1 MTDYDHTRQTLIER
15 IRDQHN
21 ELAWEEFV
29 STYESYIYAIIRRM
43 GISAEDSKDIHQDV
57 VLSLWKKLPEYRK
70 NPNTRFRGWLS
81 TVTSNAV
88 KYFIRSSVNK
98 SKKLDRFENILKDLE
113 DSSTE
118 IESIAEEEWELFI
131 AEKALNNVK
140 EAFSGRGIEVFQLS
154 LKGHSVEEIASSV
167 GIEESSVYQLRARVK
182 KSLTKEIAR
191 LKEELD

>member
-1 MTDYDHTRQTLIER
+1 MSEYDQTRQTLIER

-21 ELAWEEFV
+21 EIAWEEFV
-29 STYESYIYAIIRRM
+29 ATYESYIYAIIRRM

-70 NPNTRFRGWLS
+70 NPNSRFRSWLS

-98 SKKLDRFENILKDLE
+98 SKKLDRFENLLKNLNDN
-113 DSSTE
+113 STE
-118 IESIAEEEWELFI
+118 IEKIASEEWELFI
-131 AEKALNNVK
+131 ADKALENIK
-140 EAFSGRGIEVFQLS
+140 EVFSGRGIEVFQMS
-154 LKGHSVEEIASSV
+154 LKGKDVAEIASSLE
-167 GIEESSVYQLRARVK
+167 IEESSVYQLRASVK

-191 LKEELD
+191 LKEELG

>member
-57 VLSLWKKLPEYRK
+57 VLSLLKKLPEYRK

-167 GIEESSVYQLRARVK
+167 RIEESYVYQLRARVK

-191 LKEELD
+191 LKEQLD

>member
-1 MTDYDHTRQTLIER
+1 MSDYDQTRQTLIER

-29 STYESYIYAIIRRM
+29 ATYESYIYAIIRRM

-57 VLSLWKKLPEYRK
+57 VLNLWKKLPDYRK
-70 NPNTRFRGWLS
+70 NPNSRFRSWLS

-98 SKKLDRFENILKDLE
+98 SKKLDRYENLLKDLD

-118 IESIAEEEWELFI
+118 IEAIADEEWELFI
-131 AEKALNNVK
+131 ADKAMKTV
-140 EAFSGRGIEVFQLS
+140 EQAFSGRGMDVFQMS
-154 LKGHSVEEIASSV
+154 LNGHSIAEIAKELN
-167 GIEESSVYQLRARVK
+167 IEENSVYQLRARVK
-182 KSLTKEIAR
+182 KSLTKEISR

>member
-1 MTDYDHTRQTLIER
+1 MSDYDQTRQTLIER

-29 STYESYIYAIIRRM
+29 ATYESYIYAIIRRM

-57 VLSLWKKLPEYRK
+57 VLNLWKKLPDYRK
-70 NPNTRFRGWLS
+70 NPNSRFRSWLS

-98 SKKLDRFENILKDLE
+98 SKKLDRYENLLKDLD

-118 IESIAEEEWELFI
+118 IEAIADEEWELFI
-131 AEKALNNVK
+131 ADKAMKTV
-140 EAFSGRGIEVFQLS
+140 EQAFSGRGMDVFQMS
-154 LKGHSVEEIASSV
+154 LYGHSIAEIAKELN
-167 GIEESSVYQLRARVK
+167 IEENSVYQLRARVK
-182 KSLTKEIAR
+182 KSLTKEISR

>member
-1 MTDYDHTRQTLIER
+1 MSEYDQTRQTLIER
-15 IRDQHN
+15 IRDQNN

-70 NPNTRFRGWLS
+70 NPNSRFRGWLS

-98 SKKLDRFENILKDLE
+98 SKKLDRFEKLLSDLE

-118 IESIAEEEWELFI
+118 IEKIADEEWELFI
-131 AEKALNNVK
+131 AEKALENVK
-140 EAFSGRGIEVFQLS
+140 KAFSGRGIEVFQMS
-154 LKGHSVEEIASSV
+154 LKGKAIPDIANALD
-167 GIEESSVYQLRARVK
+167 IEESSVYQLRARVK

-191 LKEELD
+191 LTEELD

>member
-1 MTDYDHTRQTLIER
+1 MSDYDQTRQTLIER

-29 STYESYIYAIIRRM
+29 SLYESYIYAIIRRM

-57 VLSLWKKLPEYRK
+57 ILNIWKKLPEYRK
-70 NPNTRFRGWLS
+70 SPNSRFRSWLS

-98 SKKLDRFENILKDLE
+98 NKKHDRYESIFKDLN
-113 DSSTE
+113 DSSPELE
-118 IESIAEEEWELFI
+118 IIADEEWEFFI
-131 AEKALNNVK
+131 AEKALANI
-140 EAFSGRGIEVFQLS
+140 ETAFSGRGIEVFKKSLS
-154 LKGHSVEEIASSV
+154 GESIAEIAASV

-182 KSLTKEIAR
+182 KSLTKEISR

>member
-1 MTDYDHTRQTLIER
+1 MSGYDQTRQTLIER

-29 STYESYIYAIIRRM
+29 SSYESYIYAIIRRM

-57 VLSLWKKLPEYRK
+57 ILNIWKKLPEYRR
-70 NPNTRFRGWLS
+70 NPNSRFRSWLS

-88 KYFIRSSVNK
+88 KYFIRASVNK
-98 SKKLDRFENILKDLE
+98 NKKHNRYEEVFNEQKNSESVLE
-113 DSSTE
+113 K
-118 IESIAEEEWELFI
+118 IADEEWELFI
-131 AEKALNNVK
+131 AEKALNNIK
-140 EAFSGRGIEVFQLS
+140 EAFHGRGIEVFQKS
-154 LKGHSVEEIASSV
+154 LNGESIPEIASSV

-191 LKEELD
+191 LKEELG

>member
-1 MTDYDHTRQTLIER
+1 MSEYEQTRHTLIER

-21 ELAWEEFV
+21 EIAWEEFV
-29 STYESYIYAIIRRM
+29 ASYESYIYAIIRRM
-43 GISAEDSKDIHQDV
+43 GISPEDSKDIHQDV
-57 VLSLWKKLPEYRK
+57 VLNIWKKLPEYRK

-98 SKKLDRFENILKDLE
+98 SKKLDRFENLLNDLA

-118 IESIAEEEWELFI
+118 IEKIAEEEWELFI
-131 AEKALNNVK
+131 ADKALENVK
-140 EAFSGRGIEVFQLS
+140 EAFSGRGIDVFQMS
-154 LKGHSVEEIASSV
+154 LKGSPISEIATSLN
-167 GIEESSVYQLRARVK
+167 IEESSVYQLRARVK

-191 LKEELD
+191 LKEDLG